1 VIAKG
6 VAMSTDVLDSSVP
19 QAQSEANE
27 EKGQGAQGTTLDLIR
42 AKLENPNY
50 QAWEL
55 MRPVRLEIAT
65 VVQEMRQLGFTVE
78 EVYIICCLGQIIKAL
93 RELRHSIMD
102 AESLRKRADVINWD
116 GEAIKHV
123 VNTLVDWFVEALKQT
138 GLEEAERNIVMR
150 NYRDLANLNQDQ
162 LRRET
167 EAFGG

>member
-1 VIAKG
+1 
-6 VAMSTDVLDSSVP
+6 MSTDVLGSSVP
-19 QAQSEANE
+19 QAQSEGNE

-42 AKLENPNY
+42 TKLENPNY

-55 MRPVRLEIAT
+55 MRLVTLEIAT

-78 EVYIICCLGQIIKAL
+78 EVYIIRCLGKIIKAL
-93 RELRHSIMD
+93 RELRHSIMGM
-102 AESLRKRADVINWD
+102 ESLRNRADVINFQ

-123 VNTLVDWFVEALKQT
+123 VYTLVDWFVEALKEAGQD
-138 GLEEAERNIVMR
+138 EAERNNVML
-150 NYRDLANLNQDQ
+150 NYRDLAMLNEDQ

>member
-1 VIAKG
+1 
-6 VAMSTDVLDSSVP
+6 MSTDILDVP
-19 QAQSEANE
+19 QAQSEGNE
-27 EKGQGAQGTTLDLIR
+27 ELGQGEQRTALDLIR
-42 AKLENPNY
+42 TRLESPNY

-55 MRPVRLEIAT
+55 MRLVTLEIAT

-78 EVYIICCLGQIIKAL
+78 EVYILRCLGEIIKAL

-102 AESLRKRADVINWD
+102 TELLRKRADVINFE

-123 VNTLVDWFVEALKQT
+123 INTLLDWFKEALKEA
-138 GLEEAERNIVMR
+138 GLDEEERNIVMR

-167 EAFGG
+167 EARRG